1 MIPLRAEVLHV
12 ANPDEPEA
20 IRHLK
25 KKALYKQLSEQWL
38 LPDENSKGVNRAYL
52 VAVYNARVFRAS
64 LLDYK
69 RFEIELTPRQLKKTP
84 FLNTADAYVKMERL
98 LAELALPGL
107 GFEIGAFPEDNWL
120 YKIIRYVDRNNA
132 TGVYL
137 EPIRNA
143 RVPDE
148 VYNSPSSTMMRAK
161 RNAERHLLE
170 GIENVKPVHIAL
182 RSLWDCH
189 KKEISRRREVEQ
201 LTRELE
207 AATAKLT
214 AERAAMNT
222 ALTKATMVV
231 FTAGTGIQFDQL
243 FLEGQNGPSPET
255 RGQIQD
261 ITNM

>member
-1 MIPLRAEVLHV
+1 
-12 ANPDEPEA
+12 
-20 IRHLK
+20 
-25 KKALYKQLSEQWL
+25 
-38 LPDENSKGVNRAYL
+38 
-52 VAVYNARVFRAS
+52 
-64 LLDYK
+64 
-69 RFEIELTPRQLKKTP
+69 
-84 FLNTADAYVKMERL
+84 
-98 LAELALPGL
+98 
-107 GFEIGAFPEDNWL
+107 
-120 YKIIRYVDRNNA
+120 
-132 TGVYL
+132 
-137 EPIRNA
+137 
-143 RVPDE
+143 
-148 VYNSPSSTMMRAK
+148 MMRAK